1 VVIFQSKLLRMT
13 MTRVRGTH
21 HEIAYP
27 VRIAHLRFTSHLL
40 SQTVLIAKPDFVT
53 ITHTT
58 TAIEKVRGF

>member
-1 VVIFQSKLLRMT
+1 MT